1 MKYAEY
7 EAYSVD
13 GLKEFIRLANIS
25 KWKIISSFPLW
36 KADDLKIPIVILY
49 DKEPDNF
56 CIYNMRKDD
65 TK

>member
-56 CIYNMRKDD
+56 YCANGKRKEQQ
-65 TK
+65 